1 MSAAAYNLGD
11 ALTAIE
17 MIDQAIVSL
26 AAVCDG
32 AHEQDAKGF
41 NGSDA
46 AWGAR
51 AAREIRDGRHPDP
64 VMSLRVLTK
73 YRKQLAGMGIDLP
86 TADVVA
92 AAVEL
97 MPPPAPATPG
107 PTYERAASRPMI
119 DVNPN
124 KADRLLVHGTY
135 PSYTDAVRNINGRI
149 WEKELPGKP
158 WSIPL
163 SALDECIEK
172 IPGVALSPAVLAI
185 TDTARQAKVVESE
198 HAKMTAA
205 AREAKAKEDLARYD
219 VIKPTLERQPYD
231 HQDTGIRWLIESRF
245 AILADDM
252 GLGKTYQALVAARA
266 LDHRVIVICP
276 AGLRM
281 NWVREAEMCRVRVE
295 VYSWAKL
302 PQMPKGAFTLIVD
315 EAHYAQNIKSKR
327 TRAFLSMAATAA
339 AVFLLTGTPV
349 KNGRPANLFPL
360 LVAMKHPLGK
370 NQRAF
375 EKRYC
380 NARETRWT
388 KWDITGAAHL
398 EELHELIADSL
409 LRRMKDECLDLPG
422 KIRVV
427 RDVRAEL
434 SSASRERFT
443 SELDRMVREY
453 HARKEAKLNALR
465 AQLDELPDDS
475 TDDQVSKERK
485 RITDQIDNIDGADG
499 IVELNI
505 LRHCSSLAKIE
516 TGIDMAEEVMEN
528 GGQVVV
534 FVGFKTTAA
543 EIARKIGAGVITGE
557 QSAEERQATVDAFQ
571 AGVLKS
577 IVSTLGAGNVGITLT
592 AGRTVILLDRPWTPG
607 DALQAEDRCYRI
619 GQKGSVLAIW
629 VQATESDI
637 GLDALLEN
645 KYAQGE
651 TIMEGKRPSF
661 GLVGDYSEYEGVTS
675 VTELAGKLWQD
686 RDRMLSGA
694 S

>member
-1 MSAAAYNLGD
+1 MNAAPNLGD

-17 MIDQAIVSL
+17 MIDQAVVAL
-26 AAVCDG
+26 ASVCDG
-32 AHEQDAKGF
+32 ANEQDSRGYNKF
-41 NGSDA
+41 DKE
-46 AWGAR
+46 WGHR
-51 AAREIRDGRHPDP
+51 AAEEIRAGRHPDP
-64 VMSLRVLTK
+64 VRALRILAK
-73 YRKQLAGMGIDLP
+73 YRGQLSRMGIDLP
-86 TADVVA
+86 TPEVVA

-97 MPPPAPATPG
+97 MPPPSAPTP
-107 PTYERAASRPMI
+107 RAAGPSGPMI
-119 DVNPN
+119 DVDPN
-124 KADRLLVHGTY
+124 NSARLLVHGTY
-135 PSYTDAVRNINGRI
+135 PNYTDAVRNINGRK

-163 SALDECIEK
+163 ASLDECVAK
-172 IPGVALSPAVLAI
+172 IPGVAFSPAALAI
-185 TDTARQAKVVESE
+185 TDTARQAKAAESE
-198 HAKMTAA
+198 HAKIDAA
-205 AREAKAKEDLARYD
+205 AHAAQAKEDLARYGI
-219 VIKPTLERQPYD
+219 IKPTLERQPYE
-231 HQDTGIRWLIESRF
+231 HQDAGIRWLIETRF

-302 PQMPKGAFTLIVD
+302 PQMPKGKFTLIVD
-315 EAHYAQNIKSKR
+315 EAHYAQNMKSKR
-327 TRAFLSMAATAA
+327 TRAFLAMAATAA
-339 AVFLLTGTPV
+339 AVFLLSGTPV

-360 LVAMKHPLGK
+360 LVAMKHPLAK

-398 EELHELIADSL
+398 EELHQEIADRL

-434 SSASRERFT
+434 SEASRTRFT
-443 SELDRMVREY
+443 TELDRMVREY
-453 HARKEAKLNALR
+453 YAKKEAKLNALR
-465 AQLDELPDDS
+465 AQLDELPTDS
-475 TDDQVSKERK
+475 TDERVQKERK
-485 RITDQIDNIDGADG
+485 RIEDQIDNIDGADG

-505 LRHCSSLAKIE
+505 LRHASSLAKIE
-516 TGIDMAEEVMEN
+516 TGIAMAEEVMEG

-534 FVGFKTTAA
+534 FVGFKTSAD
-543 EIARKIGAGVITGE
+543 EIARKIGAGLITGE

-619 GQKGSVLAIW
+619 GQKGSVLAVW

-645 KYAQGE
+645 KYAQSE
-651 TIMEGKRPSF
+651 TIMEGERPSF
-661 GLVGDYSEYEGVTS
+661 GLVGDYSAYEGVTS
-675 VTELAGKLWQD
+675 INELAAKLWKD
-686 RDRMLSGA
+686 RDRMLDGA
-694 S
+694 A